1 MIKTYAKKNSD
12 GTYSITGNKIFIT
25 NGGGGLAFVLAKVK
39 NEDGSVGTGLDSIS
53 MFFVEKKIASKNN
66 FRIGKLEEKMGL
78 HGSLTCEVIFEN
90 SVGHLCGEVG
100 HGFKYMLHLM
110 NEARI
115 AVAIQALG
123 GIEGALSYA
132 HHYAGERVQ
141 FDRVLKDLP
150 LMKRNLDDMQTETD
164 AIRCLIVDTISHFE
178 AYTKLDLKRKL
189 GEKLSVSEESLFKAS
204 QIWTRK
210 RTPLVKYYACEKF
223 TDISKQCIQVLGG
236 YGFMQ
241 EYPVER
247 YHRDSFG
254 PLIYEGTS
262 QIQAL
267 MVLKDTVKHSMKNP
281 KKLITGLITAHPS
294 GQLLSDQWDQEFY
307 RIHYKTKKNL
317 LKLFIKTLKPT
328 DPKKVFNPKNW
339 TGIENVSR
347 LMIHAETICQALC
360 YIETL
365 RVLKDHCH
373 LDVSRFELFKRY
385 KILVAPR
392 LAGLYKDWE
401 LRE

>member
-1 MIKTYAKKNSD
+1 
-12 GTYSITGNKIFIT
+12 
-25 NGGGGLAFVLAKVK
+25 
-39 NEDGSVGTGLDSIS
+39 
-53 MFFVEKKIASKNN
+53 MFFVEKKIAGKNN

-90 SVGHLCGEVG
+90 STAHLCGEAG
-100 HGFKYMLHLM
+100 FGFKYMLHLM

-123 GIEGALSYA
+123 GIEGTLSYA
-132 HHYAGERVQ
+132 KHYAGERVQ
-141 FDRVLKDLP
+141 FGHFLKDLP
-150 LMKRNLDDMQTETD
+150 LMKRNLEDIQTETD
-164 AIRCLIVDTISHFE
+164 AIRCLIVDTISHFD
-178 AYTKLDLKRKL
+178 AASKLDLKRKH
-189 GEKLSVSEESLFKAS
+189 GEKLSVTEEKLFKIS

-223 TDISKQCIQVLGG
+223 TEISKQCIQILGG
-236 YGFMQ
+236 FGFMQ

-294 GQLLSDQWDQEFY
+294 GQILSDQWDQEFY

-339 TGIENVSR
+339 TGIENISR